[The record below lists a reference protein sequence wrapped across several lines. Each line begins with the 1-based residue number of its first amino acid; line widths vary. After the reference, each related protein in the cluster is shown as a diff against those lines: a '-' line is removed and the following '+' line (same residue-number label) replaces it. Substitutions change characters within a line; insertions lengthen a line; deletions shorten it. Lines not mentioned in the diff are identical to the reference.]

1 VHLDGLAALIA
12 VHRQDRDELS
22 RLRAVLGRPLASGS
36 IRHTIDDRSWGL
48 ALVAL
53 ADDEP
58 ETAVRVLA
66 AAWEQCV
73 AGNREYC
80 GHYLLPDLA
89 ALAVTLGEQ
98 ETARRA
104 VKRLEHYNADRQAP
118 ALHRSAAFAAAI
130 LDGDVAGLLVV
141 ADGYAAA
148 GRPMLEAQAREHAA
162 EALAADGREREARL
176 QLDTSQARYTGLH
189 ATWDAARADA
199 RLRSYGIR
207 RGVHGPRRRPKTG
220 WDALTDTEQTVAA
233 LLAEGLSNPDI
244 AGRMFISRRTVQF
257 HVSNILAKLSLSSR
271 VELATLVTRRA
282 G

>member
-1 VHLDGLAALIA
+1 V
-12 VHRQDRDELS
+12 
-22 RLRAVLGRPLASGS
+22 
-36 IRHTIDDRSWGL
+36 
-48 ALVAL
+48 
-53 ADDEP
+53 
-58 ETAVRVLA
+58 
-66 AAWEQCV
+66 AWEQCV

-89 ALAVTLGEQ
+89 VLAGPLGER

-104 VKRLEHYNADRQAP
+104 VAQLERYNADRRGP

-130 LDGDVAGLLVV
+130 LDSDATALLAV
-141 ADGYAAA
+141 ADSYAAA

-162 EALAADGREREARL
+162 EALAAADREQEARL
-176 QLDTSQARYTGLH
+176 QLDTAQDRYAWLN
-189 ATWDAARADA
+189 ALWDAARADA
-199 RLRSYGIR
+199 RLRCYGIR
-207 RGVHGPRRRPKTG
+207 RGVHGPRRRPKAG
-220 WDALTDTEQTVAA
+220 WEALTDTEQAVAA

-257 HVSNILAKLSLSSR
+257 HVSNILAKLGLSSR